1 MTYKEKIKN
10 AKKRI
15 AELEQLIKLWN
26 KAEINQ
32 QFDVDEKEPT
42 LTEIIM
48 EQKYWTNNKY

>member
-1 MTYKEKIKN
+1 MTYKEKIEN